1 MPKGGFMTITLSGA
15 NDYRISEELRKL
27 LSNFI
32 SVHGD
37 MAVEKLFAD
46 EADYQ
51 KIYDALTSLPFLS
64 DKKMVILWDPSANKQ
79 FVEKAEYL
87 IENIADSTDV
97 VFVERKIDKR
107 LSLYK
112 LLKKQTDYREF
123 PELDE
128 NQLASWLV
136 EQAKTQKAQISV
148 SDARFLVERLGTN
161 QQMLSSELNKVAL
174 YDKNITKKSIEI
186 NTEAIPQS
194 SIFELLDSVF
204 SGDSKRALTLYR
216 EQRALQVEPI
226 QIISMLVWQFQ
237 IVALIKA
244 SKGLTSDQI
253 ARESKNSP
261 YTVAKTMRIASK
273 ISLTQL
279 RRMIHDLLE
288 LDVKRKTQKI
298 DDDEALQHYILSIYN
313 K

>member
-1 MPKGGFMTITLSGA
+1 MITLSGA

-97 VFVERKIDKR
+97 VFVEQKIDKR
-107 LSLYK
+107 SSLYK

-136 EQAKTQKAQISV
+136 EQAKAQKAQISV

-204 SGDSKRALTLYR
+204 SGDNKRALTLYR

-226 QIISMLVWQFQ
+226 RIISMLVWQFQ
-237 IVALIKA
+237 IIALIKA

-298 DDDEALQHYILSIYN
+298 DDDEALQLYILSLYT

>member
-1 MPKGGFMTITLSGA
+1 
-15 NDYRISEELRKL
+15 
-27 LSNFI
+27 
-32 SVHGD
+32 
-37 MAVEKLFAD
+37 
-46 EADYQ
+46 
-51 KIYDALTSLPFLS
+51 
-64 DKKMVILWDPSANKQ
+64 
-79 FVEKAEYL
+79 
-87 IENIADSTDV
+87 
-97 VFVERKIDKR
+97 
-107 LSLYK
+107 
-112 LLKKQTDYREF
+112 
-123 PELDE
+123 
-128 NQLASWLV
+128 
-136 EQAKTQKAQISV
+136 
-148 SDARFLVERLGTN
+148 LVERLGTN

>member
-1 MPKGGFMTITLSGA
+1 MTITLSGA
-15 NDYRISEELRKL
+15 NDYRISEELHKL
-27 LSNFI
+27 LSNFM

-46 EADYQ
+46 EVDYQ

-64 DKKMVILWDPSANKQ
+64 DKKLVILWDPSANKQ

-97 VFVERKIDKR
+97 IFVEQKIDKR
-107 LSLYK
+107 SSLYK

-128 NQLASWLV
+128 NQLANWLV
-136 EQAKTQKAQISV
+136 EKAKAQKAQISV

-174 YDKNITKKSIEI
+174 YDKNITKKSIEM

-226 QIISMLVWQFQ
+226 RIISMLVWQFQ
-237 IVALIKA
+237 IIALIKA
-244 SKGLTSDQI
+244 SKSLTSDQI

-273 ISLTQL
+273 ISLSQL

-298 DDDEALQHYILSIYN
+298 DDDEALQLYILSLYT